1 MVNDGGAVLEWI
13 AAREPRPRGVILGG
27 SSIGSTVALLH
38 GARSDVDAVFA
49 LSPGRAYHGIDALS
63 PLAEYGDRPLLLVAS
78 AGDISS
84 AEVARDMARVA
95 PAGEARLAEG
105 EGHGG
110 AMLQSQPGLVAVVA
124 DFVGGVSGA
133 NE

>member
-1 MVNDGGAVLEWI
+1 
-13 AAREPRPRGVILGG
+13 
-27 SSIGSTVALLH
+27 
-38 GARSDVDAVFA
+38 
-49 LSPGRAYHGIDALS
+49 
-63 PLAEYGDRPLLLVAS
+63 GDRPLLLVAS

-105 EGHGG
+105 EEHGG